1 MTIFYLMIEAVPKQ
15 DNPESKEFGGAF
27 INLWV
32 KATTKNEALK
42 KAKNY
47 VDEVNWK
54 FVNAEEISVAKR
66 STYIDKPDSLECYD
80 EACEKGLSAIFYT
93 WAIGE
98 EII

>member
-1 MTIFYLMIEAVPKQ
+1 MSIFYLMIEAVPKQ
-15 DNPESKEFGGAF
+15 SNPESKEFGGAF

-47 VDEVNWK
+47 IDNVNWK
-54 FVNAEEISVAKR
+54 FVNAEEISVVQR
-66 STYIDKPDSLECYD
+66 SKYIDKPDSLECYD
-80 EACEKGLSAIFYT
+80 EACENGLGAIFYT

-98 EII
+98 EI

>member
-98 EII
+98 DV